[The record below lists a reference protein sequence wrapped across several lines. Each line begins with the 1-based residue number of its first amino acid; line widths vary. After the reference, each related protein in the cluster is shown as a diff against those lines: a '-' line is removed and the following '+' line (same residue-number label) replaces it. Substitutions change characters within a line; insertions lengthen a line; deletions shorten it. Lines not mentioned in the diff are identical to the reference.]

1 MNDAPRRKGLGRGL
15 AALLDEVTPRADDAS
30 ATELDIDL
38 LEPNP
43 DQPRKRFEPEELE
56 ALAQSVREKGVIQPL
71 IVRAD
76 PAKPGRFQIVAG
88 ERRWRAAQMAGR
100 PRVPVVVRDFDDSEV
115 LEVAILENV
124 QRADLN
130 PIEEAAG
137 YQQLI
142 ERFSHTQEKIAQV
155 VGKSRSHIANC
166 LRLLALPEDVKALTR
181 SGQLSAGHARAVLT
195 TRDPS
200 ALARRVV
207 AQGLSVRETEA
218 EARKET
224 ESKPRAAKRASGDA
238 DTRALE
244 ADLAATLGMPV
255 RIAHAADGSGSLTIR
270 YRTLDDLD
278 RLCGLVGRAET

>member
-1 MNDAPRRKGLGRGL
+1 MSDAPRRKGLGRGL
-15 AALLDEVTPRADDAS
+15 AALLDEVTTPADPAS
-30 ATELDIDL
+30 ATEIDIDL
-38 LEPNP
+38 LAPNP

-71 IVRAD
+71 IVRPD
-76 PAKPGRFQIVAG
+76 PAAEGRFQIVAG

-100 PRVPVVVRDFDDSEV
+100 PRVPVVVRRFDDAEV

-124 QRADLN
+124 QRTDLN
-130 PIEEAAG
+130 PIEEASG

-142 ERFSHTQEKIAQV
+142 DRFGHTQEKIAQV

-181 SGQLSAGHARAVLT
+181 SGALSAGHARAVLA

-200 ALARRVV
+200 GLAQRVV

-218 EARKET
+218 AARQEAEA
-224 ESKPRAAKRASGDA
+224 KPRLAKEPKGDA

-244 ADLAATLGMPV
+244 ADLSAALGLAV
-255 RIAHAADGSGSLTIR
+255 RIAHRGDGSGALSIQ
-270 YRTLDDLD
+270 YRSLDDLD
-278 RLCGLVGRAET
+278 RICGLIGRGGD